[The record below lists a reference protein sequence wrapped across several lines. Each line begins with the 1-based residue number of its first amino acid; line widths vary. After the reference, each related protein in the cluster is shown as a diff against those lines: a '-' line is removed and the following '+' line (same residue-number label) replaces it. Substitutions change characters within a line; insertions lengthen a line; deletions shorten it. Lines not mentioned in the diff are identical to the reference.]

1 MTSRATDVPP
11 WAALACLIAVVCL
24 AHAAGCSRPV
34 KLVPAGG
41 VVLIGGQPTEGVV
54 VQFLPSGSAEEKR
67 PSSFGTT
74 GADGTF
80 ELTSQDG
87 KPGAVEGR
95 HAVLLIDTLEE
106 RPAQGTRVAK
116 PPRLDPKY
124 TTVAGGLSAEV
135 VENGGTIKLE
145 VPAPGTTP

>member
-1 MTSRATDVPP
+1 MTLRATDVHLRIV
-11 WAALACLIAVVCL
+11 LACLIAVICL
-24 AHAAGCSRPV
+24 GHAFGCSRPV

-41 VVLIGGQPTEGVV
+41 VVLIGGKPTEGVV

-80 ELTSQDG
+80 QLITQDG
-87 KPGAVEGR
+87 KAGAVEGR

-135 VENGGTIKLE
+135 VENGGVIKLE
-145 VPAPGTTP
+145 VPSPSRTP

>member
-1 MTSRATDVPP
+1 MMSLVTGTRLRAS
-11 WAALACLIAVVCL
+11 LACL
-24 AHAAGCSRPV
+24 AAASWFAGMTGCSRPV
-34 KLVPAGG
+34 KLVPADG
-41 VVLIGGQPTEGVV
+41 VVTIGGKPTEGVV

-80 ELTSQDG
+80 QLTTQDG

-95 HAVLLIDTLEE
+95 HAVLLIDTLED

-135 VENGGTIKLE
+135 VENGGPIKLD
-145 VPAPGTTP
+145 VPAP